1 MSEERL
7 HALGEGALLVVVGM
21 AVVFA
26 ALIILMVAIMILNRL
41 FPDKG
46 KKTEGPALVD
56 GILSEESDREKVAV
70 LAVALVK
77 AMDMDK
83 EREVIP
89 EQRTTNAVGGS
100 GEPSRWAASGREQAM
115 RSRRKAGRQWGRRS
129 D

>member
-1 MSEERL
+1 M
-7 HALGEGALLVVVGM
+7 VGM
-21 AVVFA
+21 VVVFA
-26 ALIILMVAIMILNRL
+26 ALFILMVAIMILNRL

-77 AMDMDK
+77 AMDK

-89 EQRTTNAVGGS
+89 EQRTVNAVGGS

>member
-46 KKTEGPALVD
+46 KKTEGPALAEA
-56 GILSEESDREKVAV
+56 IMSEQSEKERVAV
-70 LAVALVK
+70 LAVALAA
-77 AMDMDK
+77 AMEK

-89 EQRTTNAVGGS
+89 EQGTTSALGPS

-115 RSRRKAGRQWGRRS
+115 RSRGKAGRQWGRRS

>member
-89 EQRTTNAVGGS
+89 EQRTVNAVGGS

>member
-1 MSEERL
+1 MDWEK
-7 HALGEGALLVVVGM
+7 LGKAAELIGVGM

-26 ALIILMVAIMILNRL
+26 ALVILMVAIMIMNRL

-46 KKTEGPALVD
+46 KRTESAALVEAMV
-56 GILSEESDREKVAV
+56 SEESERERVAV
-70 LAVALVK
+70 LAVALAK
-77 AMDMDK
+77 AMEK

-89 EQRTTNAVGGS
+89 EQRTMNAVGWS

-115 RSRRKAGRQWGRRS
+115 RSRGKAGRQWGRRS

>member
-1 MSEERL
+1 M
-7 HALGEGALLVVVGM
+7 GEGALLVVVGM

-89 EQRTTNAVGGS
+89 EQRTVNAVGGS

>member
-1 MSEERL
+1 M
-7 HALGEGALLVVVGM
+7 GEKLAEAALLVVVGM

-26 ALIILMVAIMILNRL
+26 ALFILMVAIMILNRL

-70 LAVALVK
+70 LAVALAK
-77 AMDMDK
+77 AMEK
-83 EREVIP
+83 ETEVIP
-89 EQRTTNAVGGS
+89 EQRTTSALGPS

-115 RSRRKAGRQWGRRS
+115 RSRGKAGRQWGRRS

>member
-21 AVVFA
+21 VVVFA
-26 ALIILMVAIMILNRL
+26 ALFILMVAIMILNRL

-56 GILSEESDREKVAV
+56 GILSDESDREKVAV

-89 EQRTTNAVGGS
+89 EQRTVNAVGGS

>member
-1 MSEERL
+1 MGDKLAE
-7 HALGEGALLVVVGM
+7 AALLVVVGM

-26 ALIILMVAIMILNRL
+26 ALFILMVAIMILNRL

-70 LAVALVK
+70 LAVALAK
-77 AMDMDK
+77 AMEK
-83 EREVIP
+83 ETEVIP
-89 EQRTTNAVGGS
+89 EQRTTSALGPS

-115 RSRRKAGRQWGRRS
+115 RSRGKAGRQWGRRS

>member
-26 ALIILMVAIMILNRL
+26 ALFILMVAIMILNRL

-70 LAVALVK
+70 LAVALAK
-77 AMDMDK
+77 AM
-83 EREVIP
+83 ERETEVIP
-89 EQRTTNAVGGS
+89 EQRTTSALGPS

-115 RSRRKAGRQWGRRS
+115 RSRGKAGRQWGRRS

>member
-77 AMDMDK
+77 AMDMD
-83 EREVIP
+83 REVIP
-89 EQRTTNAVGGS
+89 EQRTVNAVGGS

>member
-21 AVVFA
+21 VVVFA
-26 ALIILMVAIMILNRL
+26 ALFILMVAIMILNRL

-89 EQRTTNAVGGS
+89 EQRTVNAVGGS

>member
-1 MSEERL
+1 MSAERL
-7 HALGEGALLVVVGM
+7 HALGEGALLIVVGM

-56 GILSEESDREKVAV
+56 GILSEESDRERVAV

-89 EQRTTNAVGGS
+89 EQRTTSALGPS

-115 RSRRKAGRQWGRRS
+115 RSRGKAGRQWGRRS

>member
-7 HALGEGALLVVVGM
+7 HALGEGALLVVV
-21 AVVFA
+21 VFA
-26 ALIILMVAIMILNRL
+26 ALFILMVAIMILNRL

-89 EQRTTNAVGGS
+89 EQRTVNAVGGS

>member
-1 MSEERL
+1 M
-7 HALGEGALLVVVGM
+7 VGM

-26 ALIILMVAIMILNRL
+26 ALVILMVAIMILNRL

-77 AMDMDK
+77 AMDMERER

-89 EQRTTNAVGGS
+89 EQRTVNAVGGS

>member
-1 MSEERL
+1 M
-7 HALGEGALLVVVGM
+7 GEKLAEAALLVVVGM

-26 ALIILMVAIMILNRL
+26 ALFILMVAIMILNRL

-70 LAVALVK
+70 LAVALAK
-77 AMDMDK
+77 AM
-83 EREVIP
+83 ERETEVVP
-89 EQRTTNAVGGS
+89 EQRTTSALGPS

-115 RSRRKAGRQWGRRS
+115 RSRGKAGRQWGRRS

>member
-83 EREVIP
+83 EREVMP
-89 EQRTTNAVGGS
+89 EQRTVNAVGGS

>member
-1 MSEERL
+1 M
-7 HALGEGALLVVVGM
+7 GEKLAEAALLIGVGM

-26 ALIILMVAIMILNRL
+26 ALVILMVAIMIINRL

-89 EQRTTNAVGGS
+89 EQRTVNAVGGS

>member
-1 MSEERL
+1 MDADRIE
-7 HALGEGALLVVVGM
+7 ALKEGALLIVVGM

-26 ALIILMVAIMILNRL
+26 ALFILMVAIMIMNRL

-46 KKTEGPALVD
+46 KKTEGPALAEA
-56 GILSEESDREKVAV
+56 IMSEQSDRERVAV
-70 LAVALVK
+70 LAVALAK
-77 AMDMDK
+77 SM
-83 EREVIP
+83 ERETEVIP
-89 EQRTTNAVGGS
+89 EQRTISALGPS